1 MPLTSDFKM
10 QEKFICTNAHTHKLF
25 ILFYINLQVIQV
37 NKKFITGKVVTDPGS
52 CTLQPI
58 QSDNRPDE
66 KFRQGFTGT
75 CAEA

>member
-10 QEKFICTNAHTHKLF
+10 QDKFICTNAHTHKLF

-58 QSDNRPDE
+58 QIDNRPDE